1 MVPYVH
7 TSQLVST
14 ELTTKGRKM
23 LSRLNAFDLY
33 SGVPPFRIS
42 AGAEQSDNMAKLIND
57 VNGRHKN
64 VRLYVILELAIK
76 Q

>member
-1 MVPYVH
+1 
-7 TSQLVST
+7 
-14 ELTTKGRKM
+14 M